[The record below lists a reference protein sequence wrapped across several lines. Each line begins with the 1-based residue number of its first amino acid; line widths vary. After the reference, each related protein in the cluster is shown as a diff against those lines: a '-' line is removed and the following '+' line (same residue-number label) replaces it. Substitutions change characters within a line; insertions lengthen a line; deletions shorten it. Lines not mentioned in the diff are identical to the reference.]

1 MRECRVCKNQIDIN
15 WKDAE
20 FLGNFLDNNHKILS
34 PRKTGTCAK
43 HQRGIAKAIK
53 RARQMGVLPYTPMI
67 SR

>member
-20 FLGNFLDNNHKILS
+20 FLGNFLDKNYKILS

-43 HQRGIAKAIK
+43 HQREIAKAIK